1 MKRILIVDDEKN
13 MCTVL
18 SMLFRDQGYEV
29 ATAGD
34 GSEVVRRL
42 EGGEVVDL
50 IISDLKMPGVDG
62 IGILDYL
69 KETERDI
76 PLILITA
83 YGTIPDAVQAV
94 KKGAVDFLTKPFNTD
109 VIVHTVGRVFRTV
122 ELERSNQ
129 ILAASLTE
137 DHVICESPAMQEIMR
152 LVKRFATAP
161 TPVLITGESGV
172 GKEMIARAMHG
183 HACSLEPGAKKP
195 FIVINCPAIPESLLE
210 SELFGHQR
218 GAFTGATRD
227 HKGKVLLADG
237 GTLFLDEVGDLPL
250 ALQPKILRVL
260 EDKSFQPVGSNTT
273 IRVNAR
279 VVCTTNQ
286 DLERGVANGTFR
298 RDLFYRINALTMHLP
313 PLRER
318 KTDIKPLADHFLRT
332 YSLEMRKDVRISSD
346 VAEAFQGYP
355 WPGNVR
361 ELRNVVERAVVIVNS
376 GAEIG
381 LGDLPQQMSHD
392 GDGAEPHR
400 ENRLESQE
408 RALILEALIQSG
420 WNISRAAQALGIPRG
435 NLRYRIEKFCL
446 VNGENSPA
454 G

>member
-18 SMLFRDQGYEV
+18 SMLFRDRGYEV

-34 GSEVVRRL
+34 GSEVVHRL
-42 EGGEVVDL
+42 EQGEVVDL

-129 ILAASLTE
+129 ILAASLVE
-137 DHVICESPAMQEIMR
+137 DHVICESPPMQEIMR

-172 GKEMIARAMHG
+172 GKEMISRAMHG
-183 HACSLEPGAKKP
+183 HACSLEQGAKKP

-250 ALQPKILRVL
+250 QLQPKLLRVL

-273 IRVNAR
+273 VHVNAR

-286 DLERGVANGTFR
+286 DLEQCVAKGTFR
-298 RDLFYRINALTMHLP
+298 RDLFYRINALTLHVP

-318 KTDIKPLADHFLRT
+318 KADIRPLTDYFLGKYT
-332 YSLEMRKDVRISSD
+332 QEMRKEVRISDS
-346 VAEAFQGYP
+346 VREALLEYR

-376 GAEIG
+376 SADIG
-381 LGDLPQQMSHD
+381 LCDLPQQVSH
-392 GDGAEPHR
+392 GVRCGESNR
-400 ENRLESQE
+400 EDRLEAQE
-408 RALILEALIQSG
+408 CTLILETLQHSG
-420 WNISRAAQALGIPRG
+420 WNISRAAQALGIPRS
-435 NLRYRIEKFCL
+435 NLRYRIEKFGL
-446 VNGENSPA
+446 ARGGNSP

>member
-18 SMLFRDQGYEV
+18 SMLFTDKGYDV
-29 ATAGD
+29 AAAGD
-34 GSEVVRRL
+34 GAEAIRRI
-42 EGGEVVDL
+42 EQGELVDL

-62 IGILDYL
+62 IGILDWL
-69 KETERDI
+69 RETERDI

-83 YGTIPDAVQAV
+83 YGTIPDAVLAV
-94 KKGAVDFLTKPFNTD
+94 KKGAVDFITKPFNSE
-109 VIVHTVGRVFRTV
+109 VIAHTVGRVFRTV
-122 ELERSNQ
+122 ELERSNR
-129 ILAASLTE
+129 ILSEGMAD
-137 DHVICESPAMQEIMR
+137 DHVVCESPQMQQIMQ
-152 LVKRFATAP
+152 LVRKFAAAP

-183 HACSLEPGAKKP
+183 YACTLEPNVKKP
-195 FIVINCPAIPESLLE
+195 FIVINCPAIPEPLLE
-210 SELFGHQR
+210 SEMFGHQR

-250 ALQPKILRVL
+250 SLQPKLLRVL

-273 IRVNAR
+273 VRVNAR
-279 VVCTTNQ
+279 VICTTNQ
-286 DLERGVANGTFR
+286 DLERCVAKGAFR
-298 RDLFYRINALTMHLP
+298 RDLFYRINALTMHVP

-318 KTDIKPLADHFLRT
+318 KADIRPLTDHFLSK
-332 YSLEMRKDVRISSD
+332 YSLEMRKEVRVSGS
-346 VAEAFQGYP
+346 VAEAFQEYP

-361 ELRNVVERAVVIVNS
+361 ELRNVVERAVVIVGS

-381 LGDLPQQMSHD
+381 LRDLPPEMSH
-392 GDGAEPHR
+392 GGRCAEPIR
-400 ENRLESQE
+400 ESRLEAQE
-408 RALILEALIQSG
+408 RALVLEALHQAG
-420 WNISRAAQALGIPRG
+420 WNITRAAQALGIPRG
-435 NLRYRIEKFCL
+435 NLRYRIEKFGL
-446 VNGENSPA
+446 AKGEHSPP

>member
-1 MKRILIVDDEKN
+1 MKRMLIVDDEAN

-18 SMLFRDQGYEV
+18 SMLFRDNGYDV
-29 ATAGD
+29 ATAG
-34 GSEVVRRL
+34 GGAEAIRRI
-42 EGGEVVDL
+42 EQGEVIDL

-62 IGILDYL
+62 LGILDYL
-69 KETERDI
+69 KETKRDI

-94 KKGAVDFLTKPFNTD
+94 KKGAVDFITKPFNSD
-109 VIVHTVGRVFRTV
+109 VIAHTVSRVFRTV
-122 ELERSNQ
+122 DLERSNQ
-129 ILAASLTE
+129 ILSESMA
-137 DHVICESPAMQEIMR
+137 DDCVVCESPQMQEIMK
-152 LVKRFATAP
+152 LVGKFAAAP

-183 HACSLEPGAKKP
+183 HECSPEPNAKKP

-210 SELFGHQR
+210 SEMFGHRR

-227 HKGKVLLADG
+227 FKGKVPLADG

-250 ALQPKILRVL
+250 SLQPKLLRFL

-273 IRVNAR
+273 VRVNTR
-279 VVCTTNQ
+279 VICTTNQ
-286 DLERGVANGTFR
+286 SLEQCVANGTFR
-298 RDLFYRINALTMHLP
+298 RDLFYRINALTMHVP

-318 KTDIKPLADHFLRT
+318 KADIKPLTDHFLEK
-332 YSLEMRKDVRISSD
+332 YSLEMRKEVRISAS
-346 VAEAFQGYP
+346 VMEAFQEYP

-376 GAEIG
+376 GAEIE
-381 LGDLPQQMSHD
+381 LRDLPQEMSH
-392 GDGAEPHR
+392 GGCCGEPNR
-400 ENRLESQE
+400 ENKLEAQE
-408 RALILEALIQSG
+408 RALIIETLHQTG
-420 WNISRAAQALGIPRG
+420 WNISRTAQTLGIPRS
-435 NLRYRIEKFCL
+435 NLRYRIEKFGL
-446 VNGENSPA
+446 SKGDSSPP

>member
-1 MKRILIVDDEKN
+1 MKRILIVDDERN

-18 SMLFRDQGYEV
+18 SMLFADRGYEV

-34 GSEVVRRL
+34 GAEAIRL
-42 EGGEVVDL
+42 LERGEPVDL

-62 IGILDYL
+62 IGILDWL
-69 KETERDI
+69 KGTERDI

-94 KKGAVDFLTKPFNTD
+94 KKGAVDFFTKPFNSD
-109 VIVHTVGRVFRTV
+109 VIVHTVSRVFRTV
-122 ELERSNQ
+122 ELERSNR
-129 ILAASLTE
+129 ILSERIAE
-137 DHVICESPAMQEIMR
+137 DRMVCESPQMR
-152 LVKRFATAP
+152 ELLALVGKFAAAS
-161 TPVLITGESGV
+161 TPVLIMGESGV
-172 GKEMIARAMHG
+172 GKEMIARAMHC
-183 HACSLEPGAKKP
+183 HAGSADQGAKKP

-210 SELFGHQR
+210 SEMFGHQR
-218 GAFTGATRD
+218 GAFTGATKD

-250 ALQPKILRVL
+250 SLQPKLLRVL

-273 IRVNAR
+273 VRVSAR
-279 VVCTTNQ
+279 VICTTNQ
-286 DLERGVANGTFR
+286 DLERCVASGTFR
-298 RDLFYRINALTMHLP
+298 RDLFYRINALTMHVP

-318 KTDIKPLADHFLRT
+318 KADIKPLADYFLKK
-332 YSLEMRKDVRISSD
+332 YSLEMKKDVRISD
-346 VAEAFQGYP
+346 GVMEAFREYP

-381 LGDLPQQMSHD
+381 LRDLPPEMSH
-392 GDGAEPHR
+392 GGRCAEPNR
-400 ENRLESQE
+400 ENRLETQE
-408 RALILEALIQSG
+408 RALIQEALRQSG
-420 WNISRAAQALGIPRG
+420 WNISRAALALGIPRG
-435 NLRYRIEKFCL
+435 NLRYRIDKFGL
-446 VNGENSPA
+446 TNGEIPPS

>member
-1 MKRILIVDDEKN
+1 VKRILIVDDEKN

-18 SMLFRDQGYEV
+18 SMLFRDLGYDV
-29 ATAGD
+29 VTAGD
-34 GSEVVRRL
+34 GAEAVRRL
-42 EGGEVVDL
+42 EQGEVVDM

-83 YGTIPDAVQAV
+83 YGTIPDAVLAV

-109 VIVHTVGRVFRTV
+109 VIAHTVGRVFRTV

-129 ILAASLTE
+129 ILTASLAE
-137 DHVICESPAMQEIMR
+137 DLVICESPPMQEIMR
-152 LVKRFATAP
+152 LVKRFAAAP

-183 HACSLEPGAKKP
+183 HACSLEPGTKKP

-210 SELFGHQR
+210 SEMFGHQR

-227 HKGKVLLADG
+227 YKGKVLLADG

-273 IRVNAR
+273 VRVSAR

-286 DLERGVANGTFR
+286 NLERCVANGTFR

-318 KTDIKPLADHFLRT
+318 KTDIKPLTDHFLRK

-381 LGDLPQQMSHD
+381 LGDLPQQMFHG
-392 GDGAEPHR
+392 GDSAEPHG

-435 NLRYRIEKFCL
+435 NLRYRIEKFHL
-446 VNGENSPA
+446 INGEKSP
-454 G
+454 GG

>member
-1 MKRILIVDDEKN
+1 
-13 MCTVL
+13 
-18 SMLFRDQGYEV
+18 
-29 ATAGD
+29 
-34 GSEVVRRL
+34 
-42 EGGEVVDL
+42 
-50 IISDLKMPGVDG
+50 MPGVDG

-109 VIVHTVGRVFRTV
+109 VIVHTVGRVFHTV

-129 ILAASLTE
+129 ILAASLAE

-152 LVKRFATAP
+152 LVKRFAAAP

-250 ALQPKILRVL
+250 PLQPKLLRIL

-273 IRVNAR
+273 VRVNAR

-286 DLERGVANGTFR
+286 DLEQCVAKGTFR
-298 RDLFYRINALTMHLP
+298 RDLFYRINALTLHVP

-318 KTDIKPLADHFLRT
+318 KADIRPLTDYFLGR
-332 YSLEMRKDVRISSD
+332 YALEMRKEVRISDS
-346 VAEAFQGYP
+346 VREALREYR

-361 ELRNVVERAVVIVNS
+361 ELRNVVERAVVIVNN
-376 GAEIG
+376 GTDID
-381 LGDLPQQMSHD
+381 LCDLPQQVSHGGHC
-392 GDGAEPHR
+392 GDPNR
-400 ENRLESQE
+400 ENRLEAQE
-408 RALILEALIQSG
+408 RALILEALQHSG
-420 WNISRAAQALGIPRG
+420 WNISQAAQAMGIPRS
-435 NLRYRIEKFCL
+435 NLRYRIEKFGL
-446 VNGENSPA
+446 AQGENSP